1 MVHLTWLFVIGILA
15 KSFVA
20 EQVIDKEQ
28 FDANFLTQL
37 LASVGINA
45 DSLVED
51 YANYEVDE
59 KPQVTIRLDQ
69 QVTGK
74 PEPTFMIED
83 DDDDDY
89 NGANE
94 VNKQTPQEFQTNKLA
109 KNKTTS
115 KFRNRKDRPRRH
127 HVIILSLNLFKFL
140 D

>member
-83 DDDDDY
+83 NDD
-89 NGANE
+89 NGASE
-94 VNKQTPQEFQTNKLA
+94 INKQTPPEFQINKLA
-109 KNKTTS
+109 RNKTTS

-127 HVIILSLNLFKFL
+127 HVTFFSLNLLKFL
-140 D
+140 A